1 LRTNFAE
8 NHFVL
13 KPQTDKAF
21 MMKYSTPLKHMT
33 NMTRTPLVPQASTTS
48 LPRRKWL
55 KTLGAGLLIP
65 SVGSVS
71 PNVWAQTPSAAML
84 SSAASRQAWASN
96 RMVVVLLRGAYDGLS
111 AFVPYADPNYM
122 RLRPDIG
129 IAAPDGTAQTA
140 LQLDAQFAMH
150 PAMSALMPLWQQ
162 GMLSFVPASGSPHPT
177 RSHFEAQYHW
187 ETAAPGQNKGV
198 DGWLNKLAQVQTP
211 ASSDA
216 PLPAASVIGVG
227 ESNPHILLGS
237 ASTKM
242 LAKGQ
247 AATRTGVVGNA
258 ASRQALLDLYKG
270 EDKLSE
276 SFRQGSASRL
286 QTAQDLST
294 PEPNMS
300 AGMHPGGMSA
310 EMQAANNGAA
320 NVQGLA
326 LDAQQLGRLM
336 RQEPQLRLG
345 FLSAGGWDT
354 HANQGNA
361 TGQLANNL
369 ASLSNAL
376 VELRRYF
383 SAPGDVIVVAS
394 EFGRTCAQNGTRG
407 TDHGHG
413 NAMWLLG
420 ERVNGGRWHG
430 EWTGLASGNLNQGRD
445 LPVHHDFRAVLA
457 QVMRRHFALSDSVL
471 ADVLPG
477 LQWDKQLDGLMRA

>member
-1 LRTNFAE
+1 
-8 NHFVL
+8 
-13 KPQTDKAF
+13 
-21 MMKYSTPLKHMT
+21 MKYSTTFEHISHMT
-33 NMTRTPLVPQASTTS
+33 NMTHPPLALAASATS
-48 LPRRKWL
+48 LPRRQWL

-71 PNVWAQTPSAAML
+71 PHVWAQAPSAAMQ

-129 IAAPDGTAQTA
+129 VAAPDGTAQTA

-198 DGWLNKLAQVQTP
+198 DGWLNKLASLQSSSP
-211 ASSDA
+211 ASSQRTSNTGQPLIAA
-216 PLPAASVIGVG
+216 PSLIGVG

-247 AATRTGVVGNA
+247 AATRTGVMGNA

-270 EDKLSE
+270 QDKLSE

-286 QTAQDLST
+286 QTAQDLSA
-294 PEPNMS
+294 PVSDLSMS
-300 AGMHPGGMSA
+300 TGMHPEGMSA
-310 EMQAANNGAA
+310 EMKAANNGAA

-326 LDAQQLGRLM
+326 LDAQQLARLM

-430 EWTGLASGNLNQGRD
+430 EWTGLANGNLNQGRD